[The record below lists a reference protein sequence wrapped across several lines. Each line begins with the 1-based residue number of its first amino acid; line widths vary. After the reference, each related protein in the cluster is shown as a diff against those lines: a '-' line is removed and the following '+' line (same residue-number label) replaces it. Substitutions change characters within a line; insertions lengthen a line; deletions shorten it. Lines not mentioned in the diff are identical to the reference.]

1 MDTFANKDQKNALFF
16 GSFAFAVTFA
26 IWGLLS
32 GLMPILK
39 KDLHLTATEASILV
53 ALPVALGSL
62 GRLPAGLLADKF
74 GAKRVFIGI
83 LFLMLLPALALGFAH
98 DFTSY
103 AIVAAF
109 LGIAGTSFSVGVTFV
124 SRWFPPEKQGTA
136 LGIYGAGNIGHSV
149 AVFGAPALCTVLGI
163 SWAVWAFAFVA
174 LVYAFVFL
182 KFARDAEW
190 HQKPKSLSDS
200 MTVLCKRPMSWV
212 LSLLYFQT
220 FGGFVA
226 LALYM
231 PMLLKELF
239 ELTPSDAG
247 LRTAIFVIFATLCR
261 PLGGWASDRFR
272 PDRILVFLLAFLIPC
287 AFMMTSKDLG
297 YFTVGALSAAA
308 LVGLGNGAVFK
319 LVPTI
324 FPQDVGTVTG
334 LVGAAGGMGGFFPP
348 LILGYCKDHFGSYS
362 IGFYCLAAFASLC
375 LAVLYTTIVRV
386 KESPKPETFA
396 ISTNGS

>member
-1 MDTFANKDQKNALFF
+1 MDTFADKEQKKALLL
-16 GSFAFAVTFA
+16 GSLAFAVTFA

-39 KDLHLTATEASILV
+39 RELHLTATEASILV

-74 GAKRVFIGI
+74 GGKRIFLCI
-83 LFLMLLPALALGFAH
+83 LFLMLLPAWALGFAH

-124 SRWFPPEKQGTA
+124 SRWFPPQKQGTA
-136 LGIYGAGNIGHSV
+136 LGIYGAGNIGHSI
-149 AVFGAPALCTVLGI
+149 AVFGAPALCGIFGI
-163 SWAVWAFAFVA
+163 SWSVWTFALIA
-174 LVYAFVFL
+174 LSYAFLFWAIA
-182 KFARDAEW
+182 KDAQW
-190 HQKPKSLSDS
+190 DQKPKSLSDS
-200 MTVLCKRPMSWV
+200 MNVLFRRPMSWV

-239 ELTPSDAG
+239 ELTPADAG
-247 LRTAIFVIFATLCR
+247 LRTAIFVLIATLSR
-261 PLGGWASDRFR
+261 PVGGWASDRFR
-272 PDRILVFLLAFLIPC
+272 PDRILAILLAFLIPC
-287 AFMMTSKDLG
+287 ALLMTSKDLG

-319 LVPTI
+319 LVPTF

-348 LILGYCKDHFGSYS
+348 LILGYCKDHFGTYSY
-362 IGFYCLAAFASLC
+362 GFYSLAAFATVC
-375 LAVLYTTIVRV
+375 LFVLYVAVIRA
-386 KESPKPETFA
+386 KESPKPEKLVA
-396 ISTNGS
+396 SANGS